1 MDRVFL
7 DANELFSAAWRP
19 GAGLLRLWSLSEVTL
34 LISGYA
40 VEEARRNLALHRP
53 ARLEALEELLA
64 SVEIVSQPAAPL
76 DLPEAGKLP
85 AKDRPI
91 LEAAVLARA
100 THLLTGDVRDFGP
113 LMGSRVAGVLVLLPR
128 DYLV

>member
-1 MDRVFL
+1 VDRVFL
-7 DANELFSAAWRP
+7 DANVLFSAAWRP
-19 GAGLLRLWSLSEVTL
+19 GAGLLRLWALPEVTL
-34 LISGYA
+34 LSSGYA

-64 SVEIVSQPAAPL
+64 SVEIVSQPAPSF
-76 DLPEAGKLP
+76 DLPEAGMLP

-91 LEAAVLARA
+91 LEAAALARA
-100 THLLTGDVRDFGP
+100 THLLTGDMRDFGP
-113 LMGSRVAGVLVLLPR
+113 LMGRRVAGILVLLPR